1 MGRRRQG
8 REIALHALYI
18 VDAAGTPE
26 REAIESV
33 LRGDSDADDKT
44 KDFARELVTGTLAQR
59 PGLDEAIQAVAE
71 NWVMARMP
79 LVDRNVLRMAAFEL
93 LHRVDTPIGVVI
105 DEAIEIVRKYS
116 TEDSTRFVNGVLDK
130 LKDKRP
136 KP

>member
-8 REIALHALYI
+8 RELALHALYI
-18 VDAAGTPE
+18 ADTGGTPE
-26 REAIESV
+26 AEAYASV
-33 LRGDSDADDKT
+33 LRGGIEADDKT
-44 KDFARELVTGTLAQR
+44 KDFARELVAGTLANR
-59 PGLDEAIQAVAE
+59 PALDDLIQGVAE

-79 LVDRNVLRMAAFEL
+79 VVDRNILRLAAFEL
-93 LHRVDTPIGVVI
+93 LHRPDTPVGVVI

-136 KP
+136 KA